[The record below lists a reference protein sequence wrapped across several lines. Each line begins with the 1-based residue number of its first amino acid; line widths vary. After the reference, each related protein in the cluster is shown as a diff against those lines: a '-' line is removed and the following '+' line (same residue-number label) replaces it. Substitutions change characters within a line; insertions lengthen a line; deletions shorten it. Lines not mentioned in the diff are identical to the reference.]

1 MAAGE
6 DKQENFVFSK
16 TENESGEMRT
26 KEKKKG
32 KYRMK
37 VFNYMNIPT
46 SMMQPV
52 KRRHGEKLQSL
63 KAQSVEL
70 N

>member
-26 KEKKKG
+26 KEKKG
-32 KYRMK
+32 QISYEG
-37 VFNYMNIPT
+37 VQLHEYPN
-46 SMMQPV
+46 Q
-52 KRRHGEKLQSL
+52 HD
-63 KAQSVEL
+63 AAC
-70 N
+70 